1 MSEKYDK
8 NGYNSSDFKR
18 NSNQEPNA
26 ENLGDQDGENNPVNE
41 KAGEYMRELLSEK
54 IKLNNG
60 KFPLST
66 RLLDQEVV
74 RVQANGRVPQNDSKY
89 VDVYRD
95 KAVKVTVK
103 VLVPVKDHP
112 KFNFVGKLL
121 GPKGNTMKQLQE
133 ETMCKMAVLGRGS
146 FNFVGK
152 LLGPKGNTMKQLQEE
167 TMCKMAVLGRG
178 SVRDRQKEEELR
190 NSLDPKYAHL
200 MDELHVEISALAPP
214 AEAHA
219 RIAYA
224 LAEVKKYL
232 IPDSNDFIR
241 QNQMRDMTERDVG
254 PGIGPGPGPGPG
266 RRALLEGPEVRAK
279 NVMYS
284 ACTVT
289 KRSFSYRDPI
299 LNTQSEVKRWHLKLN
314 KLELLNFEQGQCSSD
329 YIRSIKNILYD
340 KRAVRGVPR
349 GVPPPEDYYYERGQD
364 RFYEE
369 PYYKEDR
376 EYKPVRDVGSR
387 RAPRYP
393 RAAPYARP
401 PNSWWSSSTMNRGAP
416 GKTKVL
422 SILDRAR
429 TAMETS
435 YPYEDPYAVPEP
447 PVRGVPRGVPPPEDY
462 YYERG
467 QDRFYEE
474 PYYKEDREYKPVR
487 DVGSRRAPRYP
498 RAAPYARPPK

>member
-66 RLLDQEVV
+66 KLLDQEVV

-146 FNFVGK
+146 
-152 LLGPKGNTMKQLQEE
+152 
-167 TMCKMAVLGRG
+167 
-178 SVRDRQKEEELR
+178 VRDRQKEEELR

-200 MDELHVEISALAPP
+200 LDELHVEISALAPP

-232 IPDSNDFIR
+232 IPDTNDFIR

-266 RRALLEGPEVRAK
+266 RRALLEGPEVRPK

-299 LNTQSEVKRWHLKLN
+299 LNNQSEVPGGRP
-314 KLELLNFEQGQCSSD
+314 LLQ
-329 YIRSIKNILYD
+329 
-340 KRAVRGVPR
+340 
-349 GVPPPEDYYYERGQD
+349 
-364 RFYEE
+364 
-369 PYYKEDR
+369 
-376 EYKPVRDVGSR
+376 
-387 RAPRYP
+387 
-393 RAAPYARP
+393 
-401 PNSWWSSSTMNRGAP
+401 NRGAP

-435 YPYEDPYAVPEP
+435 YPYEDPYAVPEQQ
-447 PVRGVPRGVPPPEDY
+447 VRGVPRGVPPPDDF

-474 PYYKEDREYKPVR
+474 PYYKEEREYKPAR

-498 RAAPYARPPK
+498 RAAPYARPPKSSGSKKISERDKKS